1 MPTLSKDLW
10 LFKSFYKIA
19 SLYMELGKVSQET
32 APTYIHGHLYLSK
45 RRGCLGS
52 RMGGGGGGGGGGGEV
67 VLNRV
72 TAKTLKGHDE
82 RKCKVNQF
90 HGYMYFGY
98 PCNFLREDF

>member
-1 MPTLSKDLW
+1 M
-10 LFKSFYKIA
+10 
-19 SLYMELGKVSQET
+19 
-32 APTYIHGHLYLSK
+32 
-45 RRGCLGS
+45 
-52 RMGGGGGGGGGGGEV
+52 
-67 VLNRV
+67 LNRV